1 LARRVLCW
9 RRYTL
14 NQIHFHSGSETT
26 LGGRR
31 YDMEA
36 HLVHYEGGAA
46 AKGAALVVGVFLTVV
61 DDAAA
66 ADVRADSLASLPA
79 DAYAGFVAPHVARGA
94 TFFAYAGSMTTPP
107 CASGVQW
114 VSFERPLTIT
124 RRFLARFGNDVGP
137 ARADGVAPQ
146 AVACALPGG
155 NTLCSFR
162 STQPSGGRV
171 ISKGRYGS
179 GDDDSSAAEGSGAPR
194 LAAPNP
200 ADMPPRQ
207 GASGSASVIVI
218 CIGSGLLVVMA
229 GLMALRN
236 HSHRWTIRLPSPRSM
251 KMMIVN

>member
-1 LARRVLCW
+1 MARRVLCW

-114 VSFERPLTIT
+114 VSFKRPLTIT
-124 RRFLARFGNDVGP
+124 RRFLARFSDDVGP
-137 ARADGVAPQ
+137 ARVPELETAPCRWEGPWR
-146 AVACALPGG
+146 APPAPRCHPAAP
-155 NTLCSFR
+155 R
-162 STQPSGGRV
+162 GGR
-171 ISKGRYGS
+171 GA
-179 GDDDSSAAEGSGAPR
+179 DPDSEHGVSLVAAGATP
-194 LAAPNP
+194 
-200 ADMPPRQ
+200 
-207 GASGSASVIVI
+207 
-218 CIGSGLLVVMA
+218 
-229 GLMALRN
+229 
-236 HSHRWTIRLPSPRSM
+236 
-251 KMMIVN
+251 